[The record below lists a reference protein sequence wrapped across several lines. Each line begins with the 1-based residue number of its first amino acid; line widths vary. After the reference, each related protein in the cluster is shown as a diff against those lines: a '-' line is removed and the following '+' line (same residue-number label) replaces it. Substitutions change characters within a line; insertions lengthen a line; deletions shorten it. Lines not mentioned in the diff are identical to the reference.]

1 MELNL
6 KSMATLTLEYMAHE
20 NQKYSEQAQKIKMIT
35 DLTIDELIEHLTDG
49 TYGPISKTEIKQ
61 NQEDGLKA
69 LTNLEYNR
77 KVKVPAMIDL
87 LIGDYWANHM
97 QGHTTQDQLLNIIIE
112 DWRIGFNTDEYWNEG
127 IWIENNFC
135 KFVDAVRCGHE
146 VEEEPKWVIP
156 LPSLKTS
163 DGKQQF
169 LSHDPHKDTYFASR
183 KSVMV
188 KQNFNKIELEDVPEQ
203 FKSYATPLVQL

>member
-1 MELNL
+1 MNVNELKVELTNDLEML
-6 KSMATLTLEYMAHE
+6 KKKIEKANMWPMSW
-20 NQKYSEQAQKIKMIT
+20 EQGMTQKIMLEFAIQQINKL
-35 DLTIDELIEHLTDG
+35 D
-49 TYGPISKTEIKQ
+49 
-61 NQEDGLKA
+61 
-69 LTNLEYNR
+69 NLEYNR